1 MRAWWS
7 HRSTNAQTLIAA
19 GAIIVVLFVAVA
31 ITGGSGKNAA
41 PSPAA
46 SPPPVTAAV
55 TCGSGTFLTGD
66 TCVATP
72 SATKIRKVYV
82 TRTVTVTETTP
93 PPATASSP
101 PTPSTP
107 STTSE
112 PAIEGVGS
120 SSHDTDAEFCAMNQC
135 IGAFTTEP
143 GTIVQCA
150 DGTYSHSGGISGAC
164 SRHGGEQ

>member
-7 HRSTNAQTLIAA
+7 QRSTNAQTFIAA
-19 GAIIVVLFVAVA
+19 GAIIVVLFVVVA

-41 PSPAA
+41 PSTAA

-55 TCGSGTFLTGD
+55 TCGSGTSLSGD

-72 SATKIRKVYV
+72 SAPKIRKVYV

-93 PPATASSP
+93 AATASSP

-107 STTSE
+107 SPSSG

-120 SSHDTDAEFCAMNQC
+120 SSHDTDAQFCAMNQC